1 MISTTWGDLTGS
13 WWAMRRELKIK
24 SRNFSCSI
32 FLLLLLL
39 LRRTAES
46 VISAGAELI
55 TPGMPAPPKVDT
67 FLNIHTLFVT
77 YILFFFFIHLVS
89 SNLIYPRDDST
100 TQSGYIS
107 EHTHTFVTYILFF
120 FIEFN
125 WPQDC
130 QLAHFGYIVLLHIFV
145 KGFVDLGPGDI
156 CQPRIF

>member
-77 YILFFFFIHLVS
+77 YILFFF
-89 SNLIYPRDDST
+89 
-100 TQSGYIS
+100 
-107 EHTHTFVTYILFF
+107 
-120 FIEFN
+120 IEFN
-125 WPQDC
+125 WPRDC

-145 KGFVDLGPGDI
+145 KEFVDLGIYVNPAFSNITFLMVHVSVSLNIVWLGSMFMKDQNTYI
-156 CQPRIF
+156 HESFATTLF